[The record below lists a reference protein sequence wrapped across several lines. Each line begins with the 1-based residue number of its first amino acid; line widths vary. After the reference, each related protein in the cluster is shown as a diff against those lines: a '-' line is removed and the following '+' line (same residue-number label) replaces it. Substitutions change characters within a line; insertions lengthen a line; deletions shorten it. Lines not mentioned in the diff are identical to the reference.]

1 MMHPGVAST
10 PVRQAEAHGA
20 PRASRAAES
29 GRARIIAFYLPQF
42 HPIPENDEW
51 WGTGFTEWTNVARAK
66 PLYPGHVQPRLP
78 SELGYYDLRVAETRA
93 HQAALARQYGVE
105 GFCYWHYWFEGRRIL
120 ERPFAEVLASGEPDF
135 PFCLGWANQSWT
147 GIWHGAAD
155 RVLIR
160 QGYGGEA
167 DARRHFEA
175 VLPAFRDPR
184 YLRVDGCPIFMLH
197 QPRDLAE
204 PQTFTRLWREWAR
217 AEGLPGVFFL
227 GDGDVGWNTEEYGFD
242 GTIISNPWMV
252 LHYRSRSILDRVV
265 GRVFKGRDWAW
276 LTKRALG
283 WPNRIPYTDVLRHG
297 LARRLGRLEFP
308 SVLPNWDNTPR
319 SGRNG
324 LVISGSSP
332 ELFSRHLDQAIASVE
347 SRPADHRLVFL
358 KSWNEWAEGNF
369 VEPDVL
375 HGRAYLEA
383 IQRAQYARR

>member
-1 MMHPGVAST
+1 MGIAAEPVHHAAGDAAPG
-10 PVRQAEAHGA
+10 PN
-20 PRASRAAES
+20 PRES

-51 WGTGFTEWTNVARAK
+51 WGRGFTEWTNVARAR

-93 HQAALARQYGVE
+93 QQSALAREYGIE

-120 ERPFAEVLASGEPDF
+120 ERPFAEVLASGQPDF

-155 RVLIR
+155 RVLIE
-160 QGYGGEA
+160 QTYGGEA

-175 VLPAFRDPR
+175 VLPAFLDPR
-184 YLRVDGCPIFMLH
+184 YIRVDGCPIFMLH
-197 QPRDLAE
+197 QPRDLPD

-217 AEGLPGVFFL
+217 AEGLPGMFFL
-227 GDGDVGWNTEEYGFD
+227 GDGDMGWNAEEYGFD

-252 LHYRSRSILDRVV
+252 MHYRWPSTLDRIV
-265 GRVFKGRDWAW
+265 GRLFGGRDWAW
-276 LTKRALG
+276 VTNRTLG
-283 WPNRIPYTDVLRHG
+283 WPNRIPYTDVVRHG
-297 LARRLGRLEFP
+297 LARELGALEFP

-319 SGRNG
+319 SGRGG
-324 LVISGSSP
+324 LVITGSSP
-332 ELFSRHLDQAIASVE
+332 ELFSEHLEQAITSVE
-347 SRPADHRLVFL
+347 SRPFDRRLVFV

-369 VEPDVL
+369 VEPDVQ
-375 HGRAYLEA
+375 HGRSYLEA
-383 IQRAQYARR
+383 IRRIHCGVSSCR

>member
-1 MMHPGVAST
+1 MHPGVAST
-10 PVRQAEAHGA
+10 PVRQVEAHRA

-51 WGTGFTEWTNVARAK
+51 WGKGFTEWTNVARAK

-93 HQAALARQYGVE
+93 HQAALARQYGIE